1 MFTTISGIG
10 RKVANRIILELQ
22 PTFEKESFT
31 TSLPELS
38 NTDPETLEALLALGY
53 TQSEARQALRS
64 IGDTSDLSVEEKI
77 RLALSRLAST
87 S

>member
-1 MFTTISGIG
+1 M
-10 RKVANRIILELQ
+10 
-22 PTFEKESFT
+22 
-31 TSLPELS
+31 PELI

-64 IGDTSDLSVEEKI
+64 IGDTSGLSVEEKV
-77 RLALSRLAST
+77 RLTLSQLALT